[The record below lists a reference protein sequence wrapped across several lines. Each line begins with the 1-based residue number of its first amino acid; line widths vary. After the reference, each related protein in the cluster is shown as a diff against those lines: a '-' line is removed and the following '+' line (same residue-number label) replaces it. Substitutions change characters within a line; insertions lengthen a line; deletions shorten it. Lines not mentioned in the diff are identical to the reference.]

1 MLFYMGTNHY
11 DPDILSVWDEM
22 VQAWVYEDILDKGIE
37 PGNSNDPED
46 WEDSEEPHNYFE
58 LDNTVNQFRYDQYL
72 ETDNWLHSSA
82 TFRFSQIPTEYSL
95 VFERDDY
102 LRTEYPF
109 KPGEFDQLATRRF
122 F

>member
-1 MLFYMGTNHY
+1 MLFYMGTNHH
-11 DPDILSVWDEM
+11 DPDFHSEWDET
-22 VQAWVYEDILDKGIE
+22 VQAWVYEDDPEKGIE
-37 PGNSNDPED
+37 PGDSDGYD
-46 WEDSEEPHNYFE
+46 DLEDSENSDDFFE